1 MCSGPSAYEC
11 GCAAGSAPHQGAD
24 DGWTT
29 SDSHSWLG
37 RGQTLAQ
44 QAQAMSVWSQ
54 GQVDDSCA
62 AAEGRWGAWRCYLG
76 QYAAPHIQAT
86 TLVLQ
91 SQIDEWQGFWNG
103 FFNYTRDATAFEYAT
118 WFRATTSKQ
127 LQHSA
132 VAGDDMREGSAGRLG
147 LLPRAALTVH
157 RCCEQTSSPRTATTT
172 DWRTTRGSGSS
183 RWRRARLPRGAA
195 PRCLG
200 RCSRASRPRTRSWT
214 PAMASRAAPRR
225 GPATRASAA
234 RSRRRRRPPEKR
246 QASVFC
252 ASVVVAVAPIC
263 LRHSVQPNPTSRSGP
278 SRVCPSGAAEPG

>member
-1 MCSGPSAYEC
+1 MPGAMCSGPSAYEC

-24 DGWTT
+24 DGCKIVMLSRFAARLANPKSIIISGTT

-44 QAQAMSVWSQ
+44 QAQAMYVWSQ

-103 FFNYTRDATAFEYAT
+103 FFNYTKDATAFEYAT

-132 VAGDDMREGSAGRLG
+132 VAGDDMRECSNGGLG
-147 LLPRAALTVH
+147 LD
-157 RCCEQTSSPRTATTT
+157 C
-172 DWRTTRGSGSS
+172 
-183 RWRRARLPRGAA
+183 
-195 PRCLG
+195 
-200 RCSRASRPRTRSWT
+200 
-214 PAMASRAAPRR
+214 
-225 GPATRASAA
+225 
-234 RSRRRRRPPEKR
+234 
-246 QASVFC
+246 
-252 ASVVVAVAPIC
+252 
-263 LRHSVQPNPTSRSGP
+263 
-278 SRVCPSGAAEPG
+278 

>member
-44 QAQAMSVWSQ
+44 QAQAMYVWSQ

-103 FFNYTRDATAFEYAT
+103 FFNYTKDATAFEYAT

-132 VAGDDMREGSAGRLG
+132 VAGDDMHIFSPNCYHHG
-147 LLPRAALTVH
+147 LAY
-157 RCCEQTSSPRTATTT
+157 
-172 DWRTTRGSGSS
+172 D
-183 RWRRARLPRGAA
+183 ARFWELKVTQGAA
-195 PRCLG
+195 PAWSGATMLG
-200 RCSRASRPRTRSWT
+200 SLLGGKPTPHAVVDACDGLPCS
-214 PAMASRAAPRR
+214 
-225 GPATRASAA
+225 PATGPGYASECSPISPPSPPAA
-234 RSRRRRRPPEKR
+234 
-246 QASVFC
+246 
-252 ASVVVAVAPIC
+252 
-263 LRHSVQPNPTSRSGP
+263 
-278 SRVCPSGAAEPG
+278 